1 MRLIHLGIGEGGCHQ
16 GRVFCDDCD
25 NECESALVQI
35 DQASKPYLDKLC
47 GSRIATGIHRAEAV
61 QVRTHGSFSQDAQ
74 EAATRTSTSLQ
85 QIDVPGDQ
93 EGALQETSHV
103 RAVRYCLWPTP
114 LPISAINVT
123 ANTPHWRHRV
133 SRLSPV
139 PHARI
144 QDSFMFMFLKV

>member
-1 MRLIHLGIGEGGCHQ
+1 M
-16 GRVFCDDCD
+16 V
-25 NECESALVQI
+25 
-35 DQASKPYLDKLC
+35 LD
-47 GSRIATGIHRAEAV
+47 RYRAEAV
-61 QVRTHGSFSQDAQ
+61 QVRAYGSLSQDAQ
-74 EAATRTSTSLQ
+74 EAATRASTSLQ

-133 SRLSPV
+133 PRLSPV

-144 QDSFMFMFLKV
+144 QDTCSFMFMFLKV